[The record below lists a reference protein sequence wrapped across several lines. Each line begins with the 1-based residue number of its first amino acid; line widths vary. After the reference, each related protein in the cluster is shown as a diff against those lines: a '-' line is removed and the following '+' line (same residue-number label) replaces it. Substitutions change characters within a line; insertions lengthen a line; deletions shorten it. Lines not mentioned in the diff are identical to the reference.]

1 MLVTIIMMIV
11 AVVAGFFFIKKFPSI
26 EHRFFGSGDAGD
38 EESSSGVIFLYTS
51 AAIGAFTAAW
61 VFIAGVFGL
70 YFNKEGV
77 FYASASLLAIVT
89 FASMAYSAFHNTSV
103 GQMIGK
109 MVFMAFSCVVGA
121 LMGAAG
127 SVILFGI
134 LIIVMFFYIIGAAL
148 SGSGSSSSSSSS
160 SSDCSSSSSSNDD
173 EFEISVDGEMF
184 NRKARDVG
192 FGKIRDDH
200 GATWRRNIDGS
211 FEHVE

>member
-1 MLVTIIMMIV
+1 MLSTIITMII
-11 AVVAGFFFIKKFPSI
+11 AVVAGFYFIKKFPSI
-26 EHRFFGSGDAGD
+26 EHRFFGNGDTDD
-38 EESSSGVIFLYTS
+38 EEASGVIFLYACT
-51 AAIGAFTAAW
+51 AIGALATAW
-61 VFIAGVFGL
+61 GFIAGIFDL
-70 YFNKEGV
+70 SFRMEGII
-77 FYASASLLAIVT
+77 YAGVSLLAIVT

-134 LIIVMFFYIIGAAL
+134 LIIVLFFYIFGAAL
-148 SGSGSSSSSSSS
+148 SGSGSSSSSSS
-160 SSDCSSSSSSNDD
+160 SSDCSSSSSSNDE

-200 GATWRRNIDGS
+200 GDTWRRNIDGS
-211 FEHVE
+211 FEHVD

>member
-1 MLVTIIMMIV
+1 MLSTIITMII
-11 AVVAGFFFIKKFPSI
+11 AVVAGFYFIKKFPSI
-26 EHRFFGSGDAGD
+26 EHRFFGNGDTDD
-38 EESSSGVIFLYTS
+38 EEASGVIFLYACT
-51 AAIGAFTAAW
+51 AIGALATAW
-61 VFIAGVFGL
+61 GFIAGIFDL
-70 YFNKEGV
+70 SFRMEGII
-77 FYASASLLAIVT
+77 YAGVSLVAIVM
-89 FASMAYSAFHNTSV
+89 FGSMVYSTFHNMGV

-109 MVFMAFSCVVGA
+109 MAFMAFSCVVGA

-134 LIIVMFFYIIGAAL
+134 LIIVLFFYIFGAAL

-160 SSDCSSSSSSNDD
+160 SSDASSSSSSNDD

-200 GATWRRNIDGS
+200 GDTWRRNIDGS